1 MRAFKILNKVI
12 KKVKKS
18 VKGISKFSMT
28 EESPNI
34 TVNLKQ
40 MRNEEIK
47 TLTVPSNI
55 PINDFLQKV
64 AEEIN
69 LPKDQIRMIF
79 RGRVLKP
86 NTNLSDYKI
95 EDGHTIQ
102 IVPNKTPVPAQNEDP
117 PLPPPPPV
125 INAQPQVTVRVI
137 RTVNTNRPVNVT
149 TNPEV
154 YSNLCNV
161 QYILSQLQLSATKLQ
176 NTILSGNEEAASTQM
191 NEFLTQIRSKQ
202 QELNTATE
210 SLRMSSYSEIQE
222 STTTTTTGGPNA
234 TTTTTRTTNNT
245 DTNNNQAN
253 PGIPNIQNNPFIPT
267 QIQDTIS
274 NLLSSIFRPP
284 Q

>member
-1 MRAFKILNKVI
+1 MRTFKILNKVI

-47 TLTVPSNI
+47 TLVVPSNI

-69 LPKDQIRMIF
+69 LPEDQIRMIF

-222 STTTTTTGGPNA
+222 STTTTTAGGPNA